1 VVRVA
6 SSCFENNRLEERFA
20 YCFDTRMTNSSA
32 HSMESQTLL
41 DSLRMHQHETSVK
54 TSNRDQLEYMLQ
66 LIQACEIKGAHGRNA
81 AGQGAMLSSDEIR
94 TIKESILAKL
104 ESLR

>member
-1 VVRVA
+1 MVRVA
-6 SSCFENNRLEERFA
+6 SNCFEKTRLEERTA
-20 YCFDTRMTNSSA
+20 YCLDTRMTNSSV

-41 DSLRMHQHETSVK
+41 DSLRMHQHETSIK

-66 LIQACEIKGAHGRNA
+66 LIQACEIKGAHRRNA
-81 AGQGAMLSSDEIR
+81 ADQGSMLSSHEIR